1 MGRIVEKRMKDG
13 RIGLYDGNTF
23 LGIKQ
28 GSSKKGGQSLLQQ
41 IGFSSGTGRN
51 NKQSP
56 GFLDMAVK
64 YVKEKLD

>member
-1 MGRIVEKRMKDG
+1 MGRIREKKMKDG

-41 IGFSSGTGRN
+41 IGFSNGTGKN

>member
-1 MGRIVEKRMKDG
+1 VKKKMKDG

-41 IGFSSGTGRN
+41 IGFSNGTGKN

-56 GFLDMAVK
+56 GFLKMAVK